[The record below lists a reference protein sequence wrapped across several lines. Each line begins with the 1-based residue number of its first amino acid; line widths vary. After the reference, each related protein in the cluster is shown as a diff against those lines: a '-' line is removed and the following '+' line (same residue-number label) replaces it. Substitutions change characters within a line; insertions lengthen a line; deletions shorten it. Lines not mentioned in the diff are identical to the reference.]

1 MVFLRVLGAD
11 FRRLFLSWRLYA
23 AVVGVAVI
31 GLICLLPEAEA
42 LSEASVY
49 YLINARGGLGA
60 FLLTMTVMAALPF
73 GLCHREDL
81 RNNYVYGLEVR
92 AGRTAICWS
101 HVTVTAAGA
110 FLAVFLGYFLC
121 VALLSVKQP
130 VLLDSEVEN
139 MLATVRLNPDL
150 DPASLFS
157 GYDRLVLDG
166 HVFLYF
172 CAVFATEALGYAFLA
187 CLVLTVSLWVEDT
200 FILLSVPI
208 AFYYAGDFILNAVS
222 APGIF
227 CWHYI
232 MESGGWIRAH
242 APEPGFM
249 MLGIFLYFGAL
260 IGAAGMIYRI
270 GREVR
275 RV

>member
-1 MVFLRVLGAD
+1 MVFWRMLGAD

-23 AVVGVAVI
+23 AVAGVAVI
-31 GLICLLPEAEA
+31 GLVCLLPEAEA
-42 LSEASVY
+42 ITEASVY
-49 YLINARGGLGA
+49 YLVDARGGLGA
-60 FLLTMTVMAALPF
+60 FLLTMTVMAVLPF

-81 RNNYVYGLEVR
+81 RDNYVHGLEVR
-92 AGRTAICWS
+92 AGRAAACWS
-101 HVTVTAAGA
+101 HVTVTAASA

-121 VALLSVKQP
+121 VALLSAKQP
-130 VLLDSEVEN
+130 VLLDSDVEN
-139 MLATVRLNPDL
+139 MLAKVWLNPEL
-150 DPASLFS
+150 DPATLFS

-166 HVFLYF
+166 HIFLYF

-187 CLVLTVSLWVEDT
+187 CLVLTVSLWIEDP
-200 FILLSVPI
+200 FILLSIPV
-208 AFYYAGDFILNAVS
+208 AFYYASDFILNAVS

-242 APEPGFM
+242 IPSPLPM
-249 MLGIFLYFGAL
+249 MLGVVLYFAAL
-260 IGAAGMIYRI
+260 IGIEGLIYRI

-275 RV
+275 HG